1 MSYLTLSVE
10 IHDRT
15 ALVVGGGAVACRK
28 VKTLL
33 KAGACV
39 QVVTLALDPELE
51 KLRNSGG
58 IGVRIGSYTPH
69 DLNGVFLVVAASDS
83 IEVNAKIASD
93 ARKRDILIAVVNAPH
108 LGNCIFPATLH
119 RGELDIAVSSAGRC
133 PAFSVAVRD
142 HLADLIGDD
151 FGAALEQ
158 VAAAR
163 EKLLTE
169 GNCSTYNAKTVRTL
183 AQRLIASLSRAKET
197 AS

>member
-15 ALVVGGGAVACRK
+15 VLVVGGGAVACRK

-33 KAGACV
+33 GAGARV
-39 QVVTLALDPELE
+39 RVVTPALDPELE
-51 KLRNSGG
+51 KLRNSDD
-58 IGVRIGSYTPH
+58 IGVRIGLYTSH

-83 IEVNAKIASD
+83 IEANAEIASD
-93 ARKRDILIAVVNAPH
+93 ARERDILVAVVNAPQ
-108 LGNCIFPATLH
+108 LGNCIFPATLQ
-119 RGELDIAVSSAGRC
+119 RGSLEIAVSSGGRC
-133 PAFSVAVRD
+133 PAFSVVVRD
-142 HLADLIGDD
+142 YLSDLVGDD

-169 GNCSTYNAKTVRTL
+169 GNCSTYNAKTVRAL
-183 AQRLIASLSRAKET
+183 AQRLIAALSDTEET